1 MNYLKQYFKKDD
13 KTEFNSTFAC
23 YERIHWLLI
32 DCCDHSRLAL
42 VDGFNRH
49 YLNLWKTTI
58 LVLYREI
65 MPSLAKDDYEKANK
79 EFKTYHEQLNGL
91 GNPIKKE
98 VNSNGEDKLKID
110 KIIFLKAWNIL
121 NSMELFLRCQANE
134 MGMLIKKKK
143 NTW

>member
-1 MNYLKQYFKKDD
+1 MNYLKNYFKKDD

-32 DCCDHSRLAL
+32 DCSDHSRLAL
-42 VDGFNRH
+42 INGCNTH

-65 MPSLAKDDYEKANK
+65 MPSLAKDEYTKANS
-79 EFKTYHEQLNGL
+79 EFETYHKQLNSL

-98 VNSNGEDKLKID
+98 KNEDGETLTKID
-110 KIIFLKAWNIL
+110 KKIFLKAWNIL
-121 NSMELFLRCQANE
+121 NSMELFLRVKANDL
-134 MGMLIKKKK
+134 GMLIKKKQ
-143 NTW
+143 NNW